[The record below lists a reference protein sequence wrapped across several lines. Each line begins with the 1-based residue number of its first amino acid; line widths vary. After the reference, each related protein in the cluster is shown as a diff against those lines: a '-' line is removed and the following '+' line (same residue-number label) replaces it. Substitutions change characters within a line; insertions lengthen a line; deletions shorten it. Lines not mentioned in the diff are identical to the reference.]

1 MEVLTEHLVQAK
13 LQLAEAQAREMEMSK
28 DQSLLQQL
36 NDDLVLRLQQLQE
49 VIAELR
55 CKEEDTTAAAGDEDD
70 AGTADQGK
78 VEGDAEAAGARPGFR
93 FSWRRR
99 Q

>member
-1 MEVLTEHLVQAK
+1 MLTEHLVQTK

-36 NDDLVLRLQQLQE
+36 NDDLMQRLQQLQE

-55 CKEEDTTAAAGDEDD
+55 CKDDGAAAAAGAAGEQDD
-70 AGTADQGK
+70 AGMADQGK
-78 VEGDAEAAGARPGFR
+78 VEGDAEANSSRFR